1 MRNPSSTPPA
11 VTSAKAGRRVLRC
24 EPEAGEYRCLLEVAL
39 SEEALAGAPGGG
51 PVLLVIGKNPS
62 TASAT
67 RSDPTLG
74 KLEAWAR
81 RAGFARLRLANL
93 FGLRSPYPKALNA
106 VPYEDAVGEDNDRFI
121 LQAAQGADI
130 ILAAWGNPNGV
141 EPGRYARRIS
151 EAMGL
156 LEGKSVGVVG
166 MTRMGFPRHGLGWN
180 GGWTKK

>member
-1 MRNPSSTPPA
+1 MRAFAPA
-11 VTSAKAGRRVLRC
+11 PRAFRRVLRC
-24 EPEAGEYRCLLEVAL
+24 EPGAGAYRCLLEVAL

-81 RAGFARLRLANL
+81 RAGFGTLRLANL

-106 VPYEDAVGEDNDRFI
+106 VPYEDAVGPGNDAH
-121 LQAAQGADI
+121 LLAAARGADA

-141 EPGRYARRIS
+141 EPERYARRIS
-151 EAMGL
+151 EVMAL
-156 LEGKSVGVVG
+156 LEGREVGRVGV
-166 MTRMGFPRHGLGWN
+166 TRRGFPRHGLG
-180 GGWTKK
+180 